1 MREKYEQVV
10 VASLIRDGRA
20 WVAHEN
26 PLLQEQSALNLFSD
40 VGAELQEM
48 LGDEAFSVELEEQ
61 DSGLLFTLKVG
72 DAANE
77 PPDFSP
83 PEPRLL

>member
-10 VASLIRDGRA
+10 VTSLVRDGRA
-20 WVAHEN
+20 RVAHDN
-26 PLLQEQSALNLFSD
+26 PLLQEQSALDLFNN
-40 VGAELQEM
+40 VGAELQEV
-48 LGDEAFSVELEEQ
+48 LGEEDFVVELDERE
-61 DSGLLFTLKVG
+61 SGLLFTLKVG
-72 DAANE
+72 EEANE

>member
-10 VASLIRDGRA
+10 VTSLVRDGRA
-20 WVAHEN
+20 WVAHDN